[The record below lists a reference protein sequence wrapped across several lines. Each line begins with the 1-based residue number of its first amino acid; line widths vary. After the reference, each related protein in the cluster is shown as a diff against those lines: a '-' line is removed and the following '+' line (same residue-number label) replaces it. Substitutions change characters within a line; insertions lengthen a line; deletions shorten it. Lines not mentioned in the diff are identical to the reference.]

1 MGVVI
6 IPEIEK
12 QSITKLI
19 SEGKRLDGRA
29 FDEFRPISIE
39 VGKLGRAE
47 GSAIV
52 KIGDTQVATGVKIG
66 EGEPYPDSP
75 DVGVLSTNA
84 ELVPMA
90 SPEFRSGPPDEFTI
104 ELARVVDR
112 GIRESQCIDLKKLC
126 IEPGEKTRI
135 VYIDNYVLDHDGNF
149 MDAAALAAI
158 AALHNTEIPDFGKLP
173 IVKKPIACTFVK
185 IGGKILLDPTLEEE
199 QIADARLTVTTEDN
213 GNVCAMQ
220 KAGPSHWTAEEVM
233 QCVKTSLA
241 KGKEIRKLLK

>member
-6 IPEIEK
+6 VPEIEK

-39 VGKLGRAE
+39 TGTLERAE

-52 KIGDTQVATGVKIG
+52 KIGDTQVAAGIKMG

-90 SPEFRSGPPDEFTI
+90 SPEFRSGPPDEHTI
-104 ELARVVDR
+104 ELARVIDR

-126 IEPGEKTRI
+126 IEPGEKTRM
-135 VYIDNYVLDHDGNF
+135 VFIDAYVLDHDGNF
-149 MDAAALAAI
+149 IDTGALAAI
-158 AALHNTEIPDFGKLP
+158 AALHNAEVEDFGKLP
-173 IVKKPIACTFVK
+173 VSKKPIACTFVK
-185 IGGKILLDPTLEEE
+185 IGGNILLDPTLEEE
-199 QIADARLTVTTEDN
+199 RIADARLTVTTEED

-220 KAGPSHWTAEEVM
+220 KAGKSHWTADEVM
-233 QCVKTSLA
+233 QCVKTSLK